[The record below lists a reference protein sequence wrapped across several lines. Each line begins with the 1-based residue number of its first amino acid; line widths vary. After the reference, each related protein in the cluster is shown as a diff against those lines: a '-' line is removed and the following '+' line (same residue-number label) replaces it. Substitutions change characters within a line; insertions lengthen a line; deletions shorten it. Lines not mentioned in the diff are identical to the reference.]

1 MGPVVPR
8 EGVCLW
14 LASASNACILLQPYA
29 VPLSVHAS
37 PHNTDFNGGRLQ
49 STCSGAFTFAGNA
62 RWKASAMRYLVA
74 IIGFAL
80 LGAIAL
86 LQIDGLRDLLLDH
99 GDGAP
104 IETASVE
111 TSQPAASPPH
121 DGVASAQQGR
131 SDEKISLDV
140 ARISQTGPSVF
151 AGRAAPFAH
160 VIVLDGTA
168 VVGTATANADGEW
181 SMVTDYRF
189 ATLDPR
195 IHFQIGDGSEKVAA
209 LPAPDVARSIEKPPS
224 KLGGP
229 AAQLLSRFETVVAT
243 AREAAKQ
250 PTANVPSGEHKPPSD
265 KPNAVVAELSVKPS
279 QSDAPASSSIVEP
292 ASIPIPM
299 TFVYNEATL
308 TSDGR
313 RATSLLLEYLN
324 LKKFTDVTL
333 TGHADERGLP
343 NYNMELSR
351 QRLLVIEQ
359 LLRQGGYQ
367 GRLNLVP
374 KGSTEPYTAIDRSRY
389 PYEELMQLDRRVE
402 LRDVH

>member
-1 MGPVVPR
+1 
-8 EGVCLW
+8 
-14 LASASNACILLQPYA
+14 
-29 VPLSVHAS
+29 
-37 PHNTDFNGGRLQ
+37 
-49 STCSGAFTFAGNA
+49 
-62 RWKASAMRYLVA
+62 MRYLIA
-74 IIGFAL
+74 IVIGVVLLGTIVSLQLDNLRAL
-80 LGAIAL
+80 LF
-86 LQIDGLRDLLLDH
+86 DP

-104 IETASVE
+104 IQTASLE
-111 TSQPAASPPH
+111 TSQRAANPPH
-121 DGVASAQQGR
+121 DGAASVQQAR
-131 SDEKISLDV
+131 SDEKISLDI

-160 VIVLDGTA
+160 VIVLDGTTII
-168 VVGTATANADGEW
+168 GTAAANADGEW
-181 SMVTDYRF
+181 TMVTEYHF

-195 IHFQIGDGSEKVAA
+195 IHFQIGDGSEEVAA
-209 LPAPDVARSIEKPPS
+209 LPVSDTVHPIDNPP

-243 AREAAKQ
+243 AREAAKRPAQ
-250 PTANVPSGEHKPPSD
+250 AQVFSDEHKTTSSVP
-265 KPNAVVAELSVKPS
+265 KTMIAELSTKAPR
-279 QSDAPASSSIVEP
+279 SDAPAPPSVAGP
-292 ASIPIPM
+292 VSIPIPM

-313 RATSLLLEYLN
+313 RAANLLLEYLN

-367 GRLNLVP
+367 GQLDLVP
-374 KGSTEPYTAIDRSRY
+374 KGSTEPYTGIDRSRY

-402 LRDVH
+402 LRNVH

>member
-1 MGPVVPR
+1 M
-8 EGVCLW
+8 
-14 LASASNACILLQPYA
+14 
-29 VPLSVHAS
+29 
-37 PHNTDFNGGRLQ
+37 DFNDGRLR

-62 RWKASAMRYLVA
+62 YWKASAMRYLIAMITGV
-74 IIGFAL
+74 AL

-111 TSQPAASPPH
+111 TSERAAGPPH
-121 DGVASAQQGR
+121 DGVASAEQER
-131 SDEKISLDV
+131 SDKKVSLDV

-151 AGRAAPFAH
+151 AGRAAPFVH
-160 VIVLDGTA
+160 VIVLDGTT
-168 VVGTATANADGEW
+168 VVGTAAANANGEW
-181 SMVTDYRF
+181 SMVTEYRF

-195 IHFQIGDGSEKVAA
+195 IHFQVGDGSEKAAA
-209 LPAPDVARSIEKPPS
+209 LSDSGDARPVENPS
-224 KLGGP
+224 RKLGGP
-229 AAQLLSRFETVVAT
+229 AAQLLSRFERVVAT
-243 AREAAKQ
+243 AREEAKQ
-250 PTANVPSGEHKPPSD
+250 PVEAHVPSEEHKTPSAV
-265 KPNAVVAELSVKPS
+265 PNTRVAELSVKPS
-279 QSDAPASSSIVEP
+279 QPGAPAPSSVVEP
-292 ASIPIPM
+292 VSIPIPM

-308 TSDGR
+308 TSDGH
-313 RATSLLLEYLN
+313 RAASLLLEYLN

-374 KGSTEPYTAIDRSRY
+374 KGSTEPYTGVDRSRY

-402 LRDVH
+402 LRNAP